1 MNKTACVALM
11 VMLAAPAA
19 AENSTADP
27 RLGLGWHY
35 ETSAFEAV
43 FTHFNRQDSNA
54 GVHPMGGDAAS
65 PVGALLAWRP
75 GPGDRLLR
83 LGADL
88 TYALHMDYDGASK
101 EVFRSG
107 SFVGFH
113 DLTVYH
119 LAFKPKLYLSGRVL
133 GLPADSFRPYFG
145 AALNYYLLDMT
156 FDAENFKP
164 LGGQPKEER
173 FAETAL
179 TGIAPLA
186 GAEIR
191 LGRRFSAFAEVAFN
205 PELKMSSAKSVLVSD
220 VELSSLARASAG
232 THWSFGLKWFPF

>member
-1 MNKTACVALM
+1 MNKAACVALV

-54 GVHPMGGDAAS
+54 GVHPVGGDAAS

-75 GPGDRLLR
+75 GPGDRLFR
-83 LGADL
+83 FGADL
-88 TYALHMDYDGASK
+88 SYSLHMDYDGASR
-101 EVFRSG
+101 EVLVPG

-119 LAFKPKLYLSGRVL
+119 LAFKPKLYLSGRLL

-156 FDAENFKP
+156 FDAENFNP
-164 LGGQPKEER
+164 NQPKQER
-173 FAETAL
+173 FAEASL
-179 TGIAPLA
+179 TGVSPLA
-186 GAEIR
+186 GAELR
-191 LGRRFSAFAEVAFN
+191 LGRRFSAYAEAAFD
-205 PELKMSSAKSVLVSD
+205 PELKMSSARSVTVSEVD
-220 VELSSLARASAG
+220 LSSLARVSSG